1 MKTSRTISFSVLAFL
16 LVVGVAAPRAMAQD
30 LPDGAGKDVV
40 VKVCTSCHD
49 ADNFTSKK
57 HTKAEW
63 KEVVDTMIAYGA
75 EVADEQVEIITTYLA
90 KNFGK
95 ASIGVPRVVA
105 SHARR

>member
-1 MKTSRTISFSVLAFL
+1 VKNYRTISFSALAFL
-16 LVVGVAAPRAMAQD
+16 VVVGVAAPRAMAQD

-75 EVADEQVEIITTYLA
+75 EIADDQVEIITTYLA

-95 ASIGVPRVVA
+95 ASVGAPRIVA
-105 SHARR
+105 SRTHR